1 MKRHLDTRN
10 LSIVFVT
17 KDAAGLK
24 QALAS
29 DAFSPIRYDGEKS
42 ADVLAED
49 KVIGALKLNIAAE
62 NIVVTPID
70 QVFLR

>member
-1 MKRHLDTRN
+1 MC
-10 LSIVFVT
+10 IT

-29 DAFSPIRYDGEKS
+29 DAFSPIRYDGGKA

-49 KVIGALKLNIAAE
+49 KVIGALKLNIDAK

-70 QVFLR
+70 

>member
-1 MKRHLDTRN
+1 MLPIVN
-10 LSIVFVT
+10 LSIVYAA

-29 DAFSPIRYDGEKS
+29 DAFSPIRYDGAKP

-49 KVIGALKLNIAAE
+49 KVIGALKLNIDAR
-62 NIVVTPID
+62 NIVVTQID
-70 QVFLR
+70 QVFAR